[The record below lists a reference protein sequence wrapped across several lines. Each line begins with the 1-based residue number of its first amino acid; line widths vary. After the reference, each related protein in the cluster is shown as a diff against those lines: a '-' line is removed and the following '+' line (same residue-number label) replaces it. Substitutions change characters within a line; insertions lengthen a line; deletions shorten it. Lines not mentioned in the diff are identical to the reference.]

1 VVVKGRE
8 VAVIVP
14 ARRKRHPTSMGGP
27 GSADEEVLALP
38 KGHLDG
44 DETPLQAAIRE
55 VREETGVEAEPVEEL
70 GEIRYSYER
79 KAGRVDKRVVFFLLR
94 YRSGELAGDHEIADV
109 RWMELEE
116 AARLLTYS
124 GEREMVS
131 RALSRVGSDL

>member
-1 VVVKGRE
+1 MRGRD

-14 ARRKRHPTSMGGP
+14 ARRKRPATSMGGP
-27 GSADEEVLALP
+27 DSSLDEVLALP

-44 DETPLQAAIRE
+44 DETPLEAAIRE
-55 VREETGVEAEPVEEL
+55 VREETGVEVEPVEEL
-70 GEIRYSYER
+70 GEIRYSYDR

-109 RWMELEE
+109 RWMGLQE
-116 AARLLTYS
+116 AVRRLTYA

-131 RALSRVGSDL
+131 RALSRVGPDL

>member
-1 VVVKGRE
+1 VVVRGRE

-14 ARRKRHPTSMGGP
+14 ARRKRHVTSMGGP
-27 GSADEEVLALP
+27 SSVGGEVLALP

-44 DETPLQAAIRE
+44 EETPLEAAIRE
-55 VREETGVEAEPVEEL
+55 VREETGVEVDPIEEL
-70 GEIRYSYER
+70 GQIRYSYQR

-131 RALSRVGSDL
+131 RALSRVAADL

>member
-1 VVVKGRE
+1 

-14 ARRKRHPTSMGGP
+14 ARRKRHVTSMGGP
-27 GSADEEVLALP
+27 SSVGDEVLALP

-44 DETPLQAAIRE
+44 DETPLEAAIRE
-55 VREETGVEAEPVEEL
+55 VREETGVEADPIEEL
-70 GEIRYSYER
+70 GQIRYSYER
-79 KAGRVDKRVVFFLLR
+79 KTGRVDKRVVFFLLR
-94 YRSGELAGDHEIADV
+94 YRSGELAGDDEIADV

-131 RALSRVGSDL
+131 RALSRVGADL